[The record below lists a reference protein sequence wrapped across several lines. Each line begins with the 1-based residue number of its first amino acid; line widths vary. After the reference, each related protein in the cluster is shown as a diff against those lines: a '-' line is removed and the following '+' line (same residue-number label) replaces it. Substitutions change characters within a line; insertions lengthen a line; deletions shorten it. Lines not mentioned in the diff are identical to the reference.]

1 MKKATIVAVAV
12 LAASATT
19 ATPSK
24 CGMAPTIDFIF
35 RTFQTHPLVLLGEQ
49 HRRKEFHEF
58 LQALLQD
65 PRFLRAIDD
74 VVVEFGNGKY
84 QSVIDRYVSGAA
96 VDDGELQRVWRDTT
110 QIVTW
115 DSPVYRDFFRSV
127 RALNARHPHHPV
139 RVLLGDPPIDW
150 STVRTADDYGR
161 FADRDRFFTNVVER
175 EVLARNHRGL
185 LISGNEHVIRTG
197 KAEPASAHPGA
208 GELLRTER
216 PGTSYAIFTVPP
228 RRPLSG
234 LADCHPVAL
243 DTAGDIGAHPFSE
256 MMESGVMVRRIVDG
270 KPRWMPMSSKN
281 SPPLRE
287 KADAVIWLGATTT
300 EVAAPADVWT
310 DAAYLAEVRR
320 RAKIMSDFFGLDL
333 TADLPPMKP

>member
-12 LAASATT
+12 LAASAATT

-24 CGMAPTIDFIF
+24 CGTAPTIDFIF

-175 EVLARNHRGL
+175 EVL
-185 LISGNEHVIRTG
+185 
-197 KAEPASAHPGA
+197 
-208 GELLRTER
+208 
-216 PGTSYAIFTVPP
+216 
-228 RRPLSG
+228 
-234 LADCHPVAL
+234 
-243 DTAGDIGAHPFSE
+243 
-256 MMESGVMVRRIVDG
+256 
-270 KPRWMPMSSKN
+270 
-281 SPPLRE
+281 
-287 KADAVIWLGATTT
+287 
-300 EVAAPADVWT
+300 
-310 DAAYLAEVRR
+310 
-320 RAKIMSDFFGLDL
+320 
-333 TADLPPMKP
+333 